1 LWKFNYLLFS
11 LALRG
16 MGIKNVAA
24 ISYSGEKWMIRNVLK
39 KLGKDLIVFDVG
51 ANVGKYTQALI
62 ANRLDI
68 EKVYAFE
75 PNQRTFAALTRN
87 VEGHK
92 QVVLINSGVSDTVGQ
107 MALYDKS
114 GDNGNGSHA
123 SLSKDIFSDVY
134 HSETTQSM
142 VAITTVDVFCKEHGI
157 NRIDFMKIDV
167 EGYEL
172 HVLLGAKQML
182 QEKRIRAIQFEF
194 THLNSTI
201 GLFFKQLYDVLC
213 ENYVI
218 YRILPH
224 GLHSISSYHPTS
236 CEVFGFQNYVAL
248 LKSEHLLN

>member
-1 LWKFNYLLFS
+1 
-11 LALRG
+11 
-16 MGIKNVAA
+16 MGIKNKAS
-24 ISYSGEKWMIRNVLK
+24 ISFSGEKWMIRNVLK
-39 KLGKDLIVFDVG
+39 KLGSNLIVFDVG
-51 ANVGKYTQALI
+51 ANVGKYSQALI
-62 ANRLDI
+62 DNRLDL

-75 PNQRTFAALTRN
+75 PSQRTFQTLTRN
-87 VEGHK
+87 LGGHQ
-92 QVVLINSGVSDTVGQ
+92 QVNFINSGLSDRAGQ
-107 MALYDKS
+107 MELYDKS

-142 VAITTVDVFCKEHGI
+142 VAITTVDAFCEEHGI
-157 NRIDFMKIDV
+157 HRIDFMKIDV

-172 HVLLGAKQML
+172 HVLLGAQKML
-182 QEKRIRAIQFEF
+182 GEKRIRAIQFEF

-213 ENYVI
+213 EDYVI

-224 GLHSISSYHPTS
+224 GLHPITSYHPTT
-236 CEVFGFQNYVAL
+236 CEVFGFQNYIAL